1 MHSGGSQGTCVA
13 SPQPPVG
20 RLWVGCWDLAP
31 AWGRGSSDP
40 ATYTLCNL
48 REGEKVVALSGPLSL
63 PVKQVPIVS
72 HMPAPLPSL
81 PWVRRVH
88 IHFTDEE
95 LGLRE
100 ILGDRSKVTTHFAEG
115 DIAQKDAWRS

>member
-1 MHSGGSQGTCVA
+1 M
-13 SPQPPVG
+13 
-20 RLWVGCWDLAP
+20 
-31 AWGRGSSDP
+31 
-40 ATYTLCNL
+40 
-48 REGEKVVALSGPLSL
+48 
-63 PVKQVPIVS
+63 
-72 HMPAPLPSL
+72 